1 MLEAGTAGCQS
12 KAPGPEIEICKSRPD
27 DLLRLP
33 AEVNRRSD
41 YEDSAEN
48 CYSSKAFVQQGLTE
62 QASNHRFKIQEH
74 AGSRSWDPLQ
84 SQFQAR
90 YALAVARS
98 PCPAAAPH
106 TAGEK

>member
-84 SQFQAR
+84 SPVPGQIRAGSGEESLSGRGF
-90 YALAVARS
+90 
-98 PCPAAAPH
+98 PH
-106 TAGEK
+106 GR